1 MAFGHTGHNPA
12 LRRRIV
18 RRQNLGEA
26 SVRGARTQTRTP
38 RQAARAALPRRRGR
52 GKLPRIASAVRPRDA
67 DRQSSAKHSALAV
80 GVRPADRSNYAS
92 GAQTA
97 QVQAGATKAPR
108 RQEREPARTGL
119 ARGRLTLAL
128 GRSSDSLRSAGPS
141 RHLLDYARSRSPNP
155 RASRERRPAGAN
167 LASATVLTP
176 PGFRVCAS
184 GVARLSLRELS
195 PPGRQ
200 DHVGRSVRR
209 NRSGSGG

>member
-1 MAFGHTGHNPA
+1 MAFGQAGHSPA
-12 LRRRIV
+12 LRSQMAV

-26 SVRGARTQTRTP
+26 SVRGSRTEIREP
-38 RQAARAALPRRRGR
+38 RHAARAPLPRRRGSST
-52 GKLPRIASAVRPRDA
+52 RIESAVRPRDA
-67 DRQSSAKHSALAV
+67 ARQSSAKHSALAV
-80 GVRPADRSNYAS
+80 GDRPAEGTDYAS

-97 QVQAGATKAPR
+97 WVQAGATKAPR
-108 RQEREPARTGL
+108 RQEREPARTGP
-119 ARGRLTLAL
+119 ARGGLTLAL

-184 GVARLSLRELS
+184 GVARLGLRELT
-195 PPGRQ
+195 PPGRPAWSR
-200 DHVGRSVRR
+200 RSVRR